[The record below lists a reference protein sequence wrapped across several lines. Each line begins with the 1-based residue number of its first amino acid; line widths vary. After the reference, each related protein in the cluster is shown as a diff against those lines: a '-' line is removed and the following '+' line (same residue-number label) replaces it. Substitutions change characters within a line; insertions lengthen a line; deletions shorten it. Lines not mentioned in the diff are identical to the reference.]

1 MNLQSVLNTCPEP
14 VREYLYYLEGIKS
27 RSPRTV
33 YGYAVDLRLF
43 TRFLYNHR
51 NPDTAPEKLSKLAAE
66 ANVEFFGKATY
77 TEIMEFLHFTT
88 HDRANQEKAR
98 CRKISVLRG
107 FFGYLFYKIGVIKS
121 DPTAPLDAPKVKKSL
136 PVYLTL
142 EQSKTLLAHAKESSA
157 RNFCIT
163 TLFLGCGLRLSEL
176 CSINISH
183 ISENKIK
190 ILGKGNKER
199 EIFLSPA
206 CLSAIDDYV
215 SGERKEAKKIIDTD
229 ALFIRPSTG
238 LRLGVRGVQYM
249 LEHLFAESGL
259 AGLGFTPHKLR
270 HTAATLMYVHGKVDI
285 RTLGDVLGHENLATT
300 QIYTH
305 VANEQVKEAFMSNP
319 LADFDLSE
327 EK

>member
-1 MNLQSVLNTCPEP
+1 MNLQHILNTCPEP
-14 VREYLYYLEGIKS
+14 VREYLYYLEGIKN

-43 TRFLYNHR
+43 TRFLYNYK
-51 NPDTAPEKLSKLAAE
+51 NSDTPPEKLSKLAAGVDT
-66 ANVEFFGKATY
+66 AFFGKATY

-88 HDRANQEKAR
+88 SDRNNQAKAR

-107 FFGYLFYKIGVIKS
+107 FFGYLFYKKGAIKS
-121 DPTAPLDAPKVKKSL
+121 DPTSPLDAPKIKKSL
-136 PVYLTL
+136 PIYLSL
-142 EQSKTLLAHAKESSA
+142 EQSKSLLACAKQSSA

-176 CSINISH
+176 CGINLSH
-183 ISENKIK
+183 ISDNKIK

-206 CLSAIDDYV
+206 CESAIDDYV
-215 SGERKEAKKIIDTD
+215 NSERKEAKKIIDTD
-229 ALFIRPSTG
+229 ALFLRPSTG
-238 LRLGVRGVQYM
+238 RRLGARGVEYI
-249 LEHLFAESGL
+249 LERLFAESGL

-270 HTAATLMYVHGKVDI
+270 HTAATLMYVHGGVDI

-305 VANEQVKEAFMSNP
+305 VANEQVKQAFMSNP
-319 LADFDLSE
+319 LADYDTK

>member
-1 MNLQSVLNTCPEP
+1 MNLQTILNTSPEP
-14 VREYLYYLEGIKS
+14 VREYLYYLEGIKN
-27 RSPRTV
+27 RSPRTI

-43 TRFLYNHR
+43 TRFIYNYR
-51 NPDTAPEKLSKLAAE
+51 NPSTPPERLSKLATETDIA
-66 ANVEFFGKATY
+66 FFGKVTY
-77 TEIMEFLHFTT
+77 TEIMEFLHFATS
-88 HDRANQEKAR
+88 DRQNQAKAR

-107 FFGYLFYKIGVIKS
+107 FFGYLFYKKGAIKS
-121 DPTAPLDAPKVKKSL
+121 DPTSPLDAPKVKKSL
-136 PVYLTL
+136 PIYLSL
-142 EQSKTLLAHAKESSA
+142 EQSKTLLACAKSSSA

-183 ISENKIK
+183 ISDSKIK

-206 CLSAIDDYV
+206 CQTAIDDYV
-215 SGERKEAKKIIDTD
+215 NEERKEAKKIIDTD

-249 LEHLFAESGL
+249 LERLFKESGL
-259 AGLGFTPHKLR
+259 SGLGFTPHKLR

-319 LADFDLSE
+319 LADFEVSE